1 MATVLISSN
10 MHWIIVQLQLTVAR
24 WLLWPA
30 SSRLLRNP
38 SIGSGYRSSGLSGL
52 WRSSHHLGLSFD
64 FQKTFSEVIARL
76 APIIF
81 PVQTVSSGDYIKMRV
96 RLFYWAFVW
105 SLKCVFFWV
114 IGRIDLKCHGFR
126 LYFHYSIFTH
136 ALKGIVKCLYVTY
149 ASFYCC
155 TFRRCQVCG
164 KVEVLKALMEK
175 QGMRQSDPS

>member
-1 MATVLISSN
+1 MLISSN

-64 FQKTFSEVIARL
+64 FQKTFSEIIASL
-76 APIIF
+76 APLTF
-81 PVQTVSSGDYIKMRV
+81 LVQTVSSGDYIKMRV

-105 SLKCVFFWV
+105 SLKCVFFLGNWQD
-114 IGRIDLKCHGFR
+114 RFKMSWFQ
-126 LYFHYSIFTH
+126 
-136 ALKGIVKCLYVTY
+136 ALFPLFNIHSC
-149 ASFYCC
+149 SERYCEM
-155 TFRRCQVCG
+155 FVCNLCFFLLLH
-164 KVEVLKALMEK
+164 V
-175 QGMRQSDPS
+175 